1 MPVLLIYK
9 HTSQRI
15 KLFYTSI
22 KRAVFFRALSK
33 INVFKDDVK
42 NIQRKKYKIIFCIS
56 FKNEPTVGRQG
67 ARACAKSFIIIQ
79 SLSEGRTITA
89 NGAAYSFAI

>member
-9 HTSQRI
+9 HTRQRI

-22 KRAVFFRALSK
+22 KRAVFFCAHSK

-42 NIQRKKYKIIFCIS
+42 NNQRKKYKIIFCIS
-56 FKNEPTVGRQG
+56 FKNETT
-67 ARACAKSFIIIQ
+67 
-79 SLSEGRTITA
+79 EGR
-89 NGAAYSFAI
+89 